1 MTRDN
6 TIDLLRGIA
15 ILVVYLGHSLLYH
28 PIDMQALYP
37 WCYTLGKTIE
47 SFNMPLFFILSG
59 YLFAISQK
67 GIKEQYK
74 GKVKRLLIPYLFT
87 MAVLIGMKLVLPAS
101 LTYNSAVGGG
111 IKSLIINALFYGGDR
126 WFVYVMF
133 LIYVVLIPSKKQL
146 DKKWFPVGLMIVL
159 SVIYFLN
166 VLPSFMKLDDVFY
179 YMVFFLAG
187 YVLKEKWQDVKRFC
201 AKYWYITF
209 SLFILLNLAFVMWIA
224 KIPFLFKFV
233 LPFTGFFA
241 CQSFAELLSRIT
253 IAPVKYITYCGKY
266 SLQFYL
272 FTFCYPI
279 IRWGIVSV
287 MHITNPVVILLSVF
301 ILQLITITIIV
312 EISRRIRF
320 LRIPCGY

>member
-1 MTRDN
+1 
-6 TIDLLRGIA
+6 
-15 ILVVYLGHSLLYH
+15 
-28 PIDMQALYP
+28 
-37 WCYTLGKTIE
+37 
-47 SFNMPLFFILSG
+47 
-59 YLFAISQK
+59 
-67 GIKEQYK
+67 
-74 GKVKRLLIPYLFT
+74 
-87 MAVLIGMKLVLPAS
+87 
-101 LTYNSAVGGG
+101 
-111 IKSLIINALFYGGDR
+111 
-126 WFVYVMF
+126 MF
-133 LIYVVLIPSKKQL
+133 LIYVILIPFKKQL
-146 DKKWFPVGLMIVL
+146 DKKRFPVGLMIVL

-209 SLFILLNLAFVMWIA
+209 SLFILLNLAFIMWIA

>member
-101 LTYNSAVGGG
+101 LTYNSAVGGASNHLLLMPFSMEVTAG
-111 IKSLIINALFYGGDR
+111 LF
-126 WFVYVMF
+126 M
-133 LIYVVLIPSKKQL
+133 
-146 DKKWFPVGLMIVL
+146 
-159 SVIYFLN
+159 
-166 VLPSFMKLDDVFY
+166 
-179 YMVFFLAG
+179 
-187 YVLKEKWQDVKRFC
+187 
-201 AKYWYITF
+201 
-209 SLFILLNLAFVMWIA
+209 
-224 KIPFLFKFV
+224 
-233 LPFTGFFA
+233 
-241 CQSFAELLSRIT
+241 
-253 IAPVKYITYCGKY
+253 
-266 SLQFYL
+266 
-272 FTFCYPI
+272 
-279 IRWGIVSV
+279 
-287 MHITNPVVILLSVF
+287 
-301 ILQLITITIIV
+301 
-312 EISRRIRF
+312 
-320 LRIPCGY
+320 